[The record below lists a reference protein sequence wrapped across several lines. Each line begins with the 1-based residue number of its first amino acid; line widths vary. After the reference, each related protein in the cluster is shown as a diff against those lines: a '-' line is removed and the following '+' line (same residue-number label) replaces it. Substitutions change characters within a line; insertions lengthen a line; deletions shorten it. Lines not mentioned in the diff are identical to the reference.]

1 MNQIRLLP
9 EPVRLIHFGVFEVD
23 LKAGE
28 LRKNGLKI
36 KLQEQP
42 FLILSLLLEQ
52 AGEVVTREELRQK
65 LWSTDTFV
73 DVDHRLN
80 VAVKKLRNALGD
92 SADNPRFVETLAR
105 RGYRFI
111 APVNQPFKD
120 LEDKVTELA
129 NLNDSGG
136 NGVARGA
143 ERRFRW
149 LVVPSMV
156 LAAVIG
162 ALGLYWLA
170 PDEKETLRHINSL
183 AILPF
188 TNASGD
194 PNSVYLSDGITE
206 SLINRFSRLRQLH
219 VVARTTVFRYKGKEL
234 NVQDVG
240 RQLNV
245 AAVLTGRVLQEGQ
258 SINIQVELVDVA
270 DGSQAW
276 GEQYHRKLTDF
287 VGVLE
292 EISRE
297 ISEKLGLRLTGE
309 EQKELTKRY
318 TQSDEAYHFYLK
330 GLYFWNRRTEPE
342 LQKAID
348 HFQRAIDKDPNYAL
362 AYAMMADCYG
372 ILGTSENSPPS
383 EMFPKA
389 KAAAS
394 KALKIDD
401 TLAEG
406 HVRLAGA
413 ELGEWNWRGAER
425 EYQRAI
431 KLNPG
436 FATAHQRYS
445 LLLMAMGR
453 TQESLAEIRRAL
465 ELDPVSL
472 TINTSFG
479 WRLYFARRY
488 NEAIEQFEETLEMDP
503 NFASAHFHLGKTYAR
518 KGHYK
523 EALAAFGQAHAFSK
537 VAATAMEGYTSAVSG
552 QRGKARKI
560 LSELEQQSKIRYV
573 SPYDIAII
581 YTGLGEKDQALAWLQ
596 KACDE
601 RVFRVVFLRVEPLLD
616 ELRSDPRFQ
625 ALVKR
630 IGLSRELAQ

>member
-1 MNQIRLLP
+1 MNQIRLLSQ
-9 EPVRLIHFGVFEVD
+9 PVRLIHFGVFEVD

-52 AGEVVTREELRQK
+52 PGEVVTREELRQK

-111 APVNQPFKD
+111 APVNQPLKD

-136 NGVARGA
+136 NGVAGGA
-143 ERRFRW
+143 GGRFRW

-162 ALGLYWLA
+162 ALGLYWL
-170 PDEKETLRHINSL
+170 DGREDETLRPINSL

-188 TNASGD
+188 TNATAN
-194 PNSVYLSDGITE
+194 PNAEYLSDGITE
-206 SLINRFSRLRQLH
+206 SIINRLTRLRQLR
-219 VVARTTVFRYKGKEL
+219 VVPRASVFRYKGKEL
-234 NVQDVG
+234 NVREVG

-245 AAVLTGRVLQEGQ
+245 EAVVTGRVLQRGETLNVQ
-258 SINIQVELVDVA
+258 AEVVNVA
-270 DGSQAW
+270 DGSQLW
-276 GEQYHRKLTDF
+276 GEQYQRELTDL
-287 VGVLE
+287 VEVQE
-292 EISRE
+292 QISRE
-297 ISEKLGLRLTGE
+297 ISEKLGLRLTGA

-318 TQSDEAYHFYLK
+318 TQSTEAYHLYLK

-348 HFQRAIDKDPNYAL
+348 HFQRAVEKDPNYAL
-362 AYAMMADCYG
+362 AYAMLSDCYG
-372 ILGTSENSPPS
+372 ILGTFENSPPS
-383 EMFPKA
+383 EMFLRA
-389 KAAAS
+389 RAAATR
-394 KALKIDD
+394 ALEIDD

-406 HVRLAGA
+406 HMRLASA
-413 ELGEWNWRGAER
+413 ELGQWNWRGAER
-425 EYQRAI
+425 EYQLAI
-431 KLNPG
+431 KLSPG

-453 TQESLAEIRRAL
+453 TEESLAEIRRAL

-472 TINTSFG
+472 TINTSLG

-488 NEAIEQFEETLEMDP
+488 NEAIEQFGETLEMDP
-503 NFASAHFHLGKTYAR
+503 NFASVHFHLGKTYVK
-518 KGHYK
+518 KGHYS
-523 EALAAFGQAHAFSK
+523 EALAAFKQGHAFSK
-537 VAATAMEGYTSAVSG
+537 VAAIAMEGYTLAVSG
-552 QRGKARKI
+552 QRDKAQRI
-560 LSELEQQSKIRYV
+560 LSELKQQSKLRYV

-581 YTGLGEKDQALAWLQ
+581 HTGLDEKDQALAWLE

-601 RVFRVVFLRVEPLLD
+601 RVFRVVLLGVEPLLD
-616 ELRSDPRFQ
+616 DLRSDLRFQ
-625 ALVKR
+625 ALLKR
-630 IGLSRELAQ
+630 IGLFEPAH

>member
-9 EPVRLIHFGVFEVD
+9 QPVRLIHFGVFEVD

-52 AGEVVTREELRQK
+52 PGEVVTREELRQK

-111 APVNQPFKD
+111 APVNQPLKD

-136 NGVARGA
+136 NGVAGGA
-143 ERRFRW
+143 GGRFRW

-162 ALGLYWLA
+162 ALGLYWL
-170 PDEKETLRHINSL
+170 DGREDETLRPINSL

-188 TNASGD
+188 TNATAN
-194 PNSVYLSDGITE
+194 PNAEYLSDGITE
-206 SLINRFSRLRQLH
+206 SIINRLTRLRQLR
-219 VVARTTVFRYKGKEL
+219 VVPRASVFRYKGKEL
-234 NVQDVG
+234 NVREVG

-245 AAVLTGRVLQEGQ
+245 EAVVTGRVLQRGETL
-258 SINIQVELVDVA
+258 NVQVEVVNVA
-270 DGSQAW
+270 DGSQLW
-276 GEQYHRKLTDF
+276 GEQYQRELTDL
-287 VGVLE
+287 VEVQE
-292 EISRE
+292 QISRE
-297 ISEKLGLRLTGE
+297 ISEKLGLRLTGA

-318 TQSDEAYHFYLK
+318 TENTEAYHHYLK

-342 LQKAID
+342 LQKGVE
-348 HFQRAIDKDPNYAL
+348 HFQRAVEKDPNYAL
-362 AYAMMADCYG
+362 AYAMLADCYG
-372 ILGTSENSPPS
+372 LLGTSENSPPS
-383 EMFPKA
+383 AMLLRA
-389 KAAAS
+389 RAAATR
-394 KALKIDD
+394 ALEIDD
-401 TLAEG
+401 TLPEG
-406 HVRLAGA
+406 HLRLAGA
-413 ELGEWNWRGAER
+413 ELGEWNWRDAEQ

-445 LLLMAMGR
+445 LMLMAMGR
-453 TQESLAEIRRAL
+453 TEESLAEIRRAL

-472 TINTSFG
+472 TINTSLG

-488 NEAIEQFEETLEMDP
+488 DAAIEQFGETLEMDP
-503 NFASAHFHLGKTYAR
+503 NFASVHFHLGKAYVK
-518 KGHYK
+518 KGHYS
-523 EALAAFGQAHAFSK
+523 EALAAFKQGHAFSK
-537 VAATAMEGYTSAVSG
+537 VAAIAMEGYTLAVSG
-552 QRGKARKI
+552 QRDKAQRI
-560 LSELEQQSKIRYV
+560 LSELKQQSKLRYV

-581 YTGLGEKDQALAWLQ
+581 HTGLDEKDQALAWLER
-596 KACDE
+596 ACDE
-601 RVFRVVFLRVEPLLD
+601 RVFRVVLLGVEPLLD
-616 ELRSDPRFQ
+616 DLRSDLRFQ
-625 ALVKR
+625 ALLKR
-630 IGLSRELAQ
+630 IGLSEPH